1 MASIITLDDLI
12 RQGGQVPYQKSLK
25 LQVVAHNE
33 EQTYIN
39 EKKENRTLVHAAV
52 ADASKAVKC
61 TIYDAGKF
69 PRFKTGKSLIVSNVI
84 KKQDSIVVTT
94 ATKVFPTG
102 DIQVP
107 DHLKQQGR
115 DILNPPPA
123 PTKTVEEAIASPPR
137 VRVSVKGRVVQE
149 DAIREVFVKK
159 KELKSKTSS

>member
-1 MASIITLDDLI
+1 M
-12 RQGGQVPYQKSLK
+12 RQDGQVPYQKSLK

-52 ADASKAVKC
+52 ADATKAVKC
-61 TIYDAGKF
+61 TIYDAAQF
-69 PRFKTGKSLIVSNVI
+69 PRFKTGKSLIVRNVI

-94 ATKVFPTG
+94 ATNVFPTR

-115 DILNPPPA
+115 DILNPLLA

-137 VRVSVKGRVVQE
+137 VRVSVKGRVVQV
-149 DAIREVFVKK
+149 RVVKCK
-159 KELKSKTSS
+159 W